1 MNYLDKNKLYFLG
14 EIIEWYNEHSD
25 YYTECKNIIKFISC
39 CNGLPCNCVTVS
51 NEHKFIKGYNNIN
64 DLIEYSTLEKYSEK
78 ALLAFSEIDK
88 SKQELRKW
96 LIKHKEVGFE
106 SYLIFLNRYFLF
118 DVKNNVIIDH
128 LNVKLD
134 GTEEFISVNVKD
146 FKNLIEF
153 ALLFQKINYQEKIF
167 VD

>member
-1 MNYLDKNKLYFLG
+1 MNYLDINRLYSF
-14 EIIEWYNEHSD
+14 EQIIEWYNEYSD
-25 YYTECKNIIKFISC
+25 YYTECKNIIKVISC

-51 NEHKFIKGYNNIN
+51 NEHKFIKVYNNIN
-64 DLIEYSTLEKYSEK
+64 DLIEYSTLEKYSKK

-118 DVKNNVIIDH
+118 DEKNNVIIDH

-134 GTEEFISVNVKD
+134 GTEEFISVNVKN

>member
-1 MNYLDKNKLYFLG
+1 M
-14 EIIEWYNEHSD
+14 
-25 YYTECKNIIKFISC
+25 
-39 CNGLPCNCVTVS
+39 
-51 NEHKFIKGYNNIN
+51 
-64 DLIEYSTLEKYSEK
+64 
-78 ALLAFSEIDK
+78 AFSEIDK

-134 GTEEFISVNVKD
+134 GTEEFISVDVKD

-167 VD
+167 ID